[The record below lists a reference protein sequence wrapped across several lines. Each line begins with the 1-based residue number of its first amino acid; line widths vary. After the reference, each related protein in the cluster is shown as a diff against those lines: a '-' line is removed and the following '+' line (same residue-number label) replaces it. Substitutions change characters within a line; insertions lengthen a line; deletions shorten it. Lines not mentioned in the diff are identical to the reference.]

1 MQLFEKFIKDD
12 ILEIIPNR
20 PIIHAMNLSQLESVN
35 RLPLFKELD
44 IFGIVVTRA
53 ITAIVVIQIATDL
66 QLAHASSNLLQST
79 SLQFVN
85 TDFLP
90 DSL

>member
-35 RLPLFKELD
+35 RLPLFKELN

-53 ITAIVVIQIATDL
+53 ITTIVVIPIATDL
-66 QLAHASSNLLQST
+66 QLEHMFSNSLQLT
-79 SLQFVN
+79 SLQSINIYVLLN
-85 TDFLP
+85 R
-90 DSL
+90 